1 MKFCLAAVAVLLSS
15 CTASSPPAD
24 PADLLL
30 VNGTIVTVDSARPT
44 AQAIAIKGDRIVAL
58 GTTEEMDRYKGPA
71 TKRIDL
77 GGKLVIPGLI
87 EGHGHFMG
95 LGQSRMILN
104 LAKAESWDNI
114 IEMVAASTR
123 DIADGAWISGRGWH
137 QEKWSKVPV
146 PAVEGMPTRAS
157 LDSVS
162 PNNPV
167 FLDHASGHAAFAN
180 SAALKQAG
188 ITRHTKN
195 PSGGEILKGPDG
207 EPTGVLRETAADLV
221 ASRMDAWQKSRGPEA
236 VEADYRRM
244 VTLAGQEAL
253 SKGITSFHDAGES
266 FATIDFLRT
275 LASKRELPV
284 RLYVMAGGESLET
297 YKQRL
302 GAYRVVGMG
311 DNFLTVRSVKLY
323 IDGALGSHGAWMLK
337 PYSDLP
343 TSVGLAT
350 TPPQLV
356 EQIAAVA
363 EADSFQVA
371 THAIGDRA
379 NREVLNIY
387 EKLEAGRTDLRWR
400 IEHAQHIDPADIPRF
415 AKLGVI
421 ASMQAV
427 HATSDGPWVPKRI
440 GDERAKADAYVWQ
453 DLLKSGA
460 VVTNGTDVPVEDV
473 DPLASYYSSVSRK
486 LPDGTLFYPEQRM
499 TREQALRAYT
509 LSNAYAAFEEKLK
522 GSLAPGKLAD
532 ITVLSRNILTVPE
545 DSIPGTKVL
554 YTILGGKVA
563 YEAKP

>member
-1 MKFCLAAVAVLLSS
+1 MKSSLTAFVVLLSS
-15 CTASSPPAD
+15 CTASPPAD

-30 VNGTIVTVDSARPT
+30 VNGTIVTVDSVRPT
-44 AQAIAIKGDRIVAL
+44 AQAIAIKGDRILAL
-58 GTTEEMDRYKGPA
+58 GTTEEMDRYQGPA

-87 EGHGHFMG
+87 EGHGHFLG

-114 IEMVAASTR
+114 IEMVSASTR
-123 DIADGAWISGRGWH
+123 DVADGAWISGRGWH
-137 QEKWSKVPV
+137 QEKWSKAPV

-188 ITRHTKN
+188 ITRHTRN

-221 ASRMDAWQKSRGPEA
+221 AARMEAWRNSRGPEA

-244 VTLAGQEAL
+244 VTLAGAEAL
-253 SKGITSFHDAGES
+253 SKGITTFHDAGET
-266 FATIDFLRT
+266 FAAIDFLRT

-297 YKQRL
+297 YRQRL

-337 PYSDLP
+337 PYTDLP
-343 TSVGLAT
+343 ASVGLAT

-363 EADSFQVA
+363 KADSFQVA

-453 DLLKSGA
+453 DLLTSGA

-486 LPDGTLFYPEQRM
+486 LPDGSLFYPEQRM

-509 LSNAYAAFEEKLK
+509 LSNAYAAFEEQLK
-522 GSLAPGKLAD
+522 GSLVPGKLAD

-554 YTILGGKVA
+554 YTVLGGRIA